1 MPFPRDS
8 GPPSQP
14 VETMPDTGNAMRDQV
29 FATPGALKAAFAD
42 MERAARLVLTTPE
55 IYRSRRIVLTGSG
68 DSLFAA
74 KAAEMALLQHTGLA
88 IEVRPP
94 MEAGRYHADAS
105 RRADLENTLVVALSN
120 SGAAARVVEAASLY
134 RARGANVLA
143 ITRDSDSLLATAAGK
158 ALVLPAPTPPSGAGF
173 GSYLLAFLALAL
185 LAIRI
190 GEVRIMMTM
199 DQAQALKREIEARLD
214 ELARVISASDGPAR
228 ELAANLQGAK
238 LFEFVGAGP
247 SYAVSEYGAAKVL
260 EASGRHAL
268 ARELEEWTHLNYFD
282 GAPEDIATQMTIPR
296 GSRADSRAVELLA
309 YMSKLGRSV
318 TVIGAGEAADA
329 ARRSSHTVIDVDSD
343 IAEAWAPLL
352 LSAPHALFAAHFAEL
367 SGAEYGRGGKGR
379 WEDSADASTV
389 QKSRMWDGGK

>member
-1 MPFPRDS
+1 MFRES
-8 GPPSQP
+8 GPPFQP
-14 VETMPDTGNAMRDQV
+14 FETMPDTGNAMRDQI

-42 MERAARLVLTTPE
+42 LERAARLVLTTPE
-55 IYRSRRIVLTGSG
+55 IYRTRRIVLTGSG

-94 MEAGRYHADAS
+94 IEAGRYHADVS
-105 RRADLENTLVVALSN
+105 RRADLENTLVIALSN
-120 SGAAARVVEAASLY
+120 SGRAARVVEAASLY

-143 ITRDSDSLLATAAGK
+143 ITRDSGSPLAAAAGR
-158 ALVLPAPTPPSGAGF
+158 ALILPVPVLPSGPGF
-173 GSYLLAFLALAL
+173 ASYLFALLALAL

-190 GEVRIMMTM
+190 GEVRMMMTM
-199 DQAQALKREIEARLD
+199 DQAQAQRRDLDARLD
-214 ELARVISASDGPAR
+214 ELTRVIDASDEPCRA
-228 ELAANLQGAK
+228 LAAKLRETK

-247 SYAVSEYGAAKVL
+247 SSAVSEYGAAKML

-268 ARELEEWTHLNYFD
+268 ARDLEEWTHVNYFD
-282 GAPEDIATQMTIPR
+282 AVPEEIAIQMTIPG
-296 GSRADSRAVELLA
+296 GSRAEGRAVELLA
-309 YMSKLGRSV
+309 YMTKLGRSI
-318 TVIGAGEAADA
+318 TVIGGGETADVAGG
-329 ARRSSHTVIDVDSD
+329 SGHTVLRVDSD

-352 LSAPHALFAAHFAEL
+352 LSAPHALLAAHIAEL
-367 SGAEYGRGGKGR
+367 SEAEYGRGSKGR